1 MSCGET
7 PPIFKRQRGQPFLT
21 MMMHQLILFII
32 LLSTPVVTVIVGA
45 FAYSSPFSHHAQSSL
60 SLSSW
65 GLARSHLVSSRH
77 LIGSRTI
84 KVAVS
89 TVHFSNLFAMLKE
102 NDDDDSSL
110 SSISSTTT
118 TTTTIAMKRQR
129 EIPNLSPEDRMFV
142 TSTFTKF
149 NNNSKMME
157 AEIAKNIDTMS
168 PSLLV
173 ALQMA
178 GETRE
183 WKEKDGAAASDAASV
198 IEFESQMVNVGQAL
212 RNVLTKRLE
221 HGKELLEQMLT
232 SGEIRKLDALIG
244 KSAREGL
251 LDTSFFQVLNANMMD
266 ASSSSTIMSTSNNK
280 INDDSSTSANNNN
293 SNSSNTIPDK
303 LQILNHIQT
312 RCHEELEKAVPPGTG
327 LLNKLLRTTIPSIR
341 DNQLRHYLGP
351 RATSITSPDGKV
363 IDLHLPKSG
372 SNNGGE
378 AGAAPLVSHVEFG
391 TAISD
396 AILRIRSIDTAGGT
410 DKLVAQ
416 KLIEEVRQIAI
427 EARRVLVSV
436 NEGGEESTVVME
448 YSEMLGPVFRPKTTG
463 VATSTA
469 KE

>member
-1 MSCGET
+1 
-7 PPIFKRQRGQPFLT
+7 
-21 MMMHQLILFII
+21 
-32 LLSTPVVTVIVGA
+32 
-45 FAYSSPFSHHAQSSL
+45 
-60 SLSSW
+60 
-65 GLARSHLVSSRH
+65 
-77 LIGSRTI
+77 
-84 KVAVS
+84 
-89 TVHFSNLFAMLKE
+89 MLKE

-110 SSISSTTT
+110 SSSISSTTST
-118 TTTTIAMKRQR
+118 TATIAKRQR
-129 EIPNLSPEDRMFV
+129 EIPNLSPEDRIFV

-149 NNNSKMME
+149 NNDSKMME

-183 WKEKDGAAASDAASV
+183 WKEKDGAAAAATSV
-198 IEFESQMVNVGQAL
+198 IEFESRMVCVGQAL
-212 RNVLTKRLE
+212 RNVLTKRLQS
-221 HGKELLEQMLT
+221 GKELLEQMLT

-266 ASSSSTIMSTSNNK
+266 ASSSTIMSTSNNK
-280 INDDSSTSANNNN
+280 IDDDRYSTSDI
-293 SNSSNTIPDK
+293 SNSSSTIPDK

-372 SNNGGE
+372 SNNSGE
-378 AGAAPLVSHVEFG
+378 GAGAAPLVSHVEFG

-448 YSEMLGPVFRPKTTG
+448 YSEMLGPVFRPTTTG
-463 VATSTA
+463 AVTSTA
-469 KE
+469 AE

>member
-1 MSCGET
+1 
-7 PPIFKRQRGQPFLT
+7 

-45 FAYSSPFSHHAQSSL
+45 FAYSSPFSHHAQSS
-60 SLSSW
+60 SSSSSW
-65 GLARSHLVSSRH
+65 GPVSSRH

-84 KVAVS
+84 TVAIS
-89 TVHFSNLFAMLKE
+89 TVPFSHLFAMLKE

-110 SSISSTTT
+110 SSSISSTTST
-118 TTTTIAMKRQR
+118 TATIAKRQR
-129 EIPNLSPEDRMFV
+129 EIPNLSPEDRIFV

-149 NNNSKMME
+149 NNDSKMME

-266 ASSSSTIMSTSNNK
+266 ASSSTLSTSNNK

-372 SNNGGE
+372 SNNSGG
-378 AGAAPLVSHVEFG
+378 AGAPLVSHVEFG

>member
-1 MSCGET
+1 
-7 PPIFKRQRGQPFLT
+7 
-21 MMMHQLILFII
+21 
-32 LLSTPVVTVIVGA
+32 
-45 FAYSSPFSHHAQSSL
+45 
-60 SLSSW
+60 
-65 GLARSHLVSSRH
+65 
-77 LIGSRTI
+77 
-84 KVAVS
+84 
-89 TVHFSNLFAMLKE
+89 MLKE

-110 SSISSTTT
+110 SSSISSTTST
-118 TTTTIAMKRQR
+118 TATIAKRQR
-129 EIPNLSPEDRMFV
+129 EIPNLSPEDRIFV

-149 NNNSKMME
+149 NNDSKMME

-266 ASSSSTIMSTSNNK
+266 ASSSTLSTSNNK

-372 SNNGGE
+372 SNNSGG
-378 AGAAPLVSHVEFG
+378 AGAPLVSHVEFG

>member
-1 MSCGET
+1 
-7 PPIFKRQRGQPFLT
+7 
-21 MMMHQLILFII
+21 
-32 LLSTPVVTVIVGA
+32 
-45 FAYSSPFSHHAQSSL
+45 
-60 SLSSW
+60 
-65 GLARSHLVSSRH
+65 
-77 LIGSRTI
+77 
-84 KVAVS
+84 
-89 TVHFSNLFAMLKE
+89 MLKE

-110 SSISSTTT
+110 SSISSTA
-118 TTTTIAMKRQR
+118 TTTTITMTRQR
-129 EIPNLSPEDRMFV
+129 EIPNLSPEDRIFV
-142 TSTFTKF
+142 SSMFTKF
-149 NNNSKMME
+149 NNDSKKMME

-173 ALQMA
+173 ALQLA

-183 WKEKDGAAASDAASV
+183 WTEKDGAATAASSASV
-198 IEFESQMVNVGQAL
+198 IEFESQMVCVGQAL
-212 RNVLTKRLE
+212 RNVLTERLQS
-221 HGKELLEQMLT
+221 GKELLEQMLT

-266 ASSSSTIMSTSNNK
+266 ASSSTIMSTSNNK
-280 INDDSSTSANNNN
+280 IDDDRYSTSDI
-293 SNSSNTIPDK
+293 SNSSSTIPDK

-372 SNNGGE
+372 SNNSGE
-378 AGAAPLVSHVEFG
+378 GAGAAPLVSHVEFG

-448 YSEMLGPVFRPKTTG
+448 YSEMLGPVFRPTTTG
-463 VATSTA
+463 AVTSTA
-469 KE
+469 AE

>member
-1 MSCGET
+1 
-7 PPIFKRQRGQPFLT
+7 
-21 MMMHQLILFII
+21 
-32 LLSTPVVTVIVGA
+32 
-45 FAYSSPFSHHAQSSL
+45 
-60 SLSSW
+60 
-65 GLARSHLVSSRH
+65 
-77 LIGSRTI
+77 
-84 KVAVS
+84 
-89 TVHFSNLFAMLKE
+89 MLKE
-102 NDDDDSSL
+102 VDDDDSLSSSSSL
-110 SSISSTTT
+110 SS

-129 EIPNLSPEDRMFV
+129 EVPNLSPEDRSSV
-142 TSTFTKF
+142 TSLFTKF
-149 NNNSKMME
+149 KNNDSIMME
-157 AEIAKNIDTMS
+157 NEIAKNIDTMS

-178 GETRE
+178 GETLE
-183 WKEKDGAAASDAASV
+183 WKEKDGADVASV
-198 IEFESQMVNVGQAL
+198 IDFDSQMVCVGQAL

-221 HGKELLEQMLT
+221 HGKDLLQQMLT

-244 KSAREGL
+244 KSAREGM

-266 ASSSSTIMSTSNNK
+266 ASSSTMTTTSN
-280 INDDSSTSANNNN
+280 IDDDSATTSANNIN
-293 SNSSNTIPDK
+293 SNTIPDK

-372 SNNGGE
+372 NSGGGG
-378 AGAAPLVSHVEFG
+378 AGAPLVSHVEFG

-396 AILRIRSIDTAGGT
+396 AITRIRLIDNSGGT

-436 NEGGEESTVVME
+436 TEGGEESTVVME
-448 YSEMLGPVFRPKTTG
+448 YSEMLGPVFRPPTG
-463 VATSTA
+463 AATSTA
-469 KE
+469 EE

>member
-1 MSCGET
+1 
-7 PPIFKRQRGQPFLT
+7 
-21 MMMHQLILFII
+21 
-32 LLSTPVVTVIVGA
+32 
-45 FAYSSPFSHHAQSSL
+45 
-60 SLSSW
+60 
-65 GLARSHLVSSRH
+65 
-77 LIGSRTI
+77 
-84 KVAVS
+84 
-89 TVHFSNLFAMLKE
+89 MLKE
-102 NDDDDSSL
+102 VDDDDSSL
-110 SSISSTTT
+110 SSSLSS

-129 EIPNLSPEDRMFV
+129 EVPNLSPEDRSSV
-142 TSTFTKF
+142 TSLFTKF
-149 NNNSKMME
+149 KDNDSIMME
-157 AEIAKNIDTMS
+157 NEIANNIDTMS

-178 GETRE
+178 GETLE
-183 WKEKDGAAASDAASV
+183 WKEKVGAAAASV
-198 IEFESQMVNVGQAL
+198 IDFDSQMVRVGQAL

-221 HGKELLEQMLT
+221 HGKDLLQQMLT

-244 KSAREGL
+244 KSAREGM

-266 ASSSSTIMSTSNNK
+266 ASSSTMTTTSN
-280 INDDSSTSANNNN
+280 IDDDSATTSANNIN
-293 SNSSNTIPDK
+293 SNTIPDK

-363 IDLHLPKSG
+363 IDFHLPKSG
-372 SNNGGE
+372 NNNSGGGG
-378 AGAAPLVSHVEFG
+378 AGAPLVSHVEFG

-396 AILRIRSIDTAGGT
+396 AITRIRLIDNSGGT

-436 NEGGEESTVVME
+436 TEGGEESTVVME
-448 YSEMLGPVFRPKTTG
+448 YSEMLGPVFRPPTG
-463 VATSTA
+463 AAPSTA
-469 KE
+469 EE